1 MKFNFFVP
9 LSLHH
14 SCILP
19 KVEMCFSDDDVAQC
33 FVSYAL
39 DFEMYLQFITGLPQA
54 EACISDKNTQYFFK
68 ARAHNVLSLAEGDT
82 FKLCEVS

>member
-1 MKFNFFVP
+1 
-9 LSLHH
+9 
-14 SCILP
+14 
-19 KVEMCFSDDDVAQC
+19 MCFSDDDVAQC

-54 EACISDKNTQYFFK
+54 EACISDKNTQHFFK
-68 ARAHNVLSLAEGDT
+68 ARAHNVLSLAESDPS